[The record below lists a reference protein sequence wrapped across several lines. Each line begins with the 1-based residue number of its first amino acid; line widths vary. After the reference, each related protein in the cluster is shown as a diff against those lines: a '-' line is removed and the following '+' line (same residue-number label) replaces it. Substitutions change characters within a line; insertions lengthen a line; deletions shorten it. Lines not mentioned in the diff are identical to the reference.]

1 MSLLQ
6 ANLNS
11 SNLIGVFNYD
21 LRFSLDAT
29 LTVPHPDEVT
39 SLVVFLARKNDETL
53 KLFSIALLAAT
64 TLFIALFAL
73 LIGPVAQP
81 TGYHNYADKRKLLG
95 IPFAAYVLSNV
106 GFTLVGGWA
115 FWRMKTASAAYRKN
129 FVHPT
134 EVQLYQVSIC
144 RYAR

>member
-1 MSLLQ
+1 MATPFVTHISLPRLFFEF
-6 ANLNS
+6 LKFY
-11 SNLIGVFNYD
+11 L
-21 LRFSLDAT
+21 LFSLDAT
-29 LTVPHPDEVT
+29 SIAPHPDEVAN
-39 SLVVFLARKNDETL
+39 LIVFLARKNDETL

-64 TLFIALFAL
+64 TFFIAFFAW

-95 IPFAAYVLSNV
+95 IPFAAYVLSNI

-115 FWRMKTASAAYRKN
+115 FWRMKSASPAFRKN

-134 EVQLYQVSIC
+134 EIQLYQVECVI
-144 RYAR
+144 